1 MLCHFEEIRELWDIK
16 KESSKVPAG
25 WMKGCALGIPK
36 LLWSC
41 DLVAMEARYR
51 DFKMMCHWDTYLI
64 LYVSI
69 IISVM
74 LGLGE
79 AASVAF
85 GRQGAGSKFKV

>member
-1 MLCHFEEIRELWDIK
+1 MAQKSVPMLCHFEEIRELWDIK
-16 KESSKVPAG
+16 KESGKMLAR
-25 WMKGCALGIPK
+25 WMKGCALGIPN
-36 LLWSC
+36 LLLSC

-51 DFKMMCHWDTYLI
+51 HFKMTCHWDTYLT

-74 LGLGE
+74 LGPGE

-85 GRQGAGSKFKV
+85 GR

>member
-16 KESSKVPAG
+16 KESGKMPAG

-36 LLWSC
+36 LLLSC

-51 DFKMMCHWDTYLI
+51 DFKMTCHWDTYLT

-69 IISVM
+69 IISYITQ
-74 LGLGE
+74 E
-79 AASVAF
+79 FDSC
-85 GRQGAGSKFKV
+85 